1 MTNTGLSTLRAALGT
16 LRVGFVTA
24 LLGACL
30 LTTSACQSGPSTP
43 SAASLLAQSQ
53 AAFNQLSSF
62 HFALAAQNLGDTDP
76 LPVTQ
81 ATGDVQRPDELS
93 TTATVNSP
101 LGALQIK
108 LIILGQQEWI
118 TDPLTGA
125 FNPTTDYGGFL
136 DIFDAQHGV
145 GAALANLANPST
157 PQSSSAAAGDCW
169 KISGTLPASAI
180 ASVVNGATGSNASV
194 PASVCIGKSDHEL
207 YSVTFSGAVS
217 QTDTAK
223 TTRTFVL
230 TKFNQPVTITP
241 PASASP
247 TA

>member
-1 MTNTGLSTLRAALGT
+1 MTDIGLVARRPGLRAALA
-16 LRVGFVTA
+16 LA
-24 LLGACL
+24 LLAVCLVATAACE
-30 LTTSACQSGPSTP
+30 SGPSTP
-43 SAASLLAQSQ
+43 SAASLLTQAQ
-53 AAFNQLSSF
+53 AAFAQLNSF
-62 HFALAAQNLGDTDP
+62 HFALTAQNLGDTDP

-81 ATGDVQRPDELS
+81 ATGDVQRPDQLS

-101 LGALQIK
+101 LGPVQVQ

-118 TDPLTGA
+118 TDPLTGT
-125 FNPTTDYGGFL
+125 FNPTTEYGGFL
-136 DIFDAQHGV
+136 NIFDAQHGV
-145 GAALANLANPST
+145 GATLANLANPGT
-157 PQSSSAAAGDCW
+157 PQSSSAAAGACW

-180 ASVVNGATGSNASV
+180 ASVVNGAAGSNASV

-217 QTDTAK
+217 ETDTAK